1 MQLPLHRFALAAG
14 ENALKQVGITDL
26 VKKLIGRN
34 DTGGVRWDQRSIEP
48 RICTRLPG
56 FRRRSPNTSMFKA
69 RLASKSGQATTSVS
83 VIRCSRP
90 ARFVC
95 TRSRSSRRSFRS
107 GTASYTRGSA
117 AITPT
122 RSSTRRLF
130 SRIFGQVCRCISYYS
145 HDVIEHVDP
154 VSVFRHAFELLAPG
168 GDFLQLRRLHRPRCL
183 PQPRAADS
191 DFLTCPDLLWPVLFS
206 AMETTNRV
214 RWSELLATAR
224 QTGFEIVRAHT
235 LHRVLPGYI
244 ASIRPHLLPRYQS
257 LSDEDLSVTHCELHL
272 RKPRGH

>member
-168 GDFLQLRRLHRPRCL
+168 GDFFNCVDFTGHGVFHNLERPTR
-183 PQPRAADS
+183 
-191 DFLTCPDLLWPVLFS
+191 FLTCPDLLWPVPSPRWRRPTAS
-206 AMETTNRV
+206 AGRSCLQLRV
-214 RWSELLATAR
+214 K
-224 QTGFEIVRAHT
+224 
-235 LHRVLPGYI
+235 P
-244 ASIRPHLLPRYQS
+244 ASRS
-257 LSDEDLSVTHCELHL
+257 
-272 RKPRGH
+272 